1 MPPPRPSGG
10 CMGSPRPVS
19 TPKSS
24 IATWPA
30 TMLFGSGV
38 AGALRRLDLGGGKTG
53 LDRFVV
59 VRTASDLEDQRPGTT
74 PLDLYELLH
83 TDQGFAG
90 YTIAVEN
97 EWRVGTVIAH
107 AWTS

>member
-1 MPPPRPSGG
+1 M
-10 CMGSPRPVS
+10 
-19 TPKSS
+19 
-24 IATWPA
+24 
-30 TMLFGSGV
+30 

-107 AWTS
+107 AWTD